1 MLAIAAVIVAV
12 AGIVRGFSGFGSAL
26 VMSPALSLLF
36 GPPAAIATMTL
47 MEVPT
52 LVQLLPD
59 AWRHGD
65 RRSFVPLGLAAV
77 IMVPVGAW
85 LLVHLDELVMRR
97 AIGLLVLGFT
107 AVLGTGWRYR
117 GTVPL
122 PLTLG
127 VGASGDLLGGAMGI
141 AGPPIILFYMS
152 GPASARVARGS
163 MIGFFAFTTVTALFT
178 YGWYGPLYRG
188 RAVAGGGA
196 VASVRW
202 RNLAGPPAVWPRL
215 GSRVSSSCAGTACG
229 HRDRGGILIANP
241 SPSLP
246 HQSLER
252 AFDQR

>member
-1 MLAIAAVIVAV
+1 MLALAAVIVAA

-65 RRSFVPLGLAAV
+65 RRSFVPLGVAAV

-127 VGASGDLLGGAMGI
+127 VGASGGLLSGAMGI

-152 GPASARVARGS
+152 GSASARVARGS

-178 YGWYGPLYRG
+178 YGWYGLYTG
-188 RAVAGGGA
+188 DVLWRAAALLPVFAGGIWLG
-196 VASVRW
+196 R
-202 RNLAGPPAVWPRL
+202 RL
-215 GSRVSSSCAGTACG
+215 FGRVSEVAFRRVALALLAFI
-229 HRDRGGILIANP
+229 GIAA
-241 SPSLP
+241 
-246 HQSLER
+246 
-252 AFDQR
+252 AFS